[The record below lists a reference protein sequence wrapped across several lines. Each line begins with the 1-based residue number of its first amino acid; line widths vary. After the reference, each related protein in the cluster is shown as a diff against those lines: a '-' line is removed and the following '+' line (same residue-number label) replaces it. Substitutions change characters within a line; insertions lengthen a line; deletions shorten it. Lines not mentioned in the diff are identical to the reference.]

1 MRARVLATD
10 LPVDND
16 DLLRTI
22 LAAAGVDL
30 TVADQTDPQR
40 LMALAADADAIMTC
54 FAQVPGQVLEAATRC
69 QTVARF
75 GVGVDNIDVTHA
87 TEKGMVVSN
96 VPDYCGDEVADHVLL
111 MMLALARRLPAY
123 LAGEARAAVPT
134 RLAGETLGIVGLGD
148 IGARMVAR
156 GLALGMRVLAVARSS
171 AQIPGVTFVPSLDE
185 LLSASDVVTLH
196 VPLTEQTRG
205 LISAAQLARM
215 KPTAVLLNAARGP
228 LVDTDALVHALE
240 SGALGG
246 AGLDVTDPEPLPMDH
261 ALRRMPN
268 VIITPHVA
276 YASDGSLRELVTR
289 AAGNVID
296 VLQGRTP
303 ASVVNPEVLD
313 NPQRRAR
320 AGA

>member
-1 MRARVLATD
+1 
-10 LPVDND
+10 
-16 DLLRTI
+16 
-22 LAAAGVDL
+22 
-30 TVADQTDPQR
+30 
-40 LMALAADADAIMTC
+40 MTC

-111 MMLALARRLPAY
+111 MMLALARRLPEY

-185 LLSASDVVTLH
+185 LLSVSDVVTLH

-205 LISAAQLARM
+205 LISATQLARM

-261 ALRRMPN
+261 ALRKMPN

-313 NPQRRAR
+313 NPQRHAR